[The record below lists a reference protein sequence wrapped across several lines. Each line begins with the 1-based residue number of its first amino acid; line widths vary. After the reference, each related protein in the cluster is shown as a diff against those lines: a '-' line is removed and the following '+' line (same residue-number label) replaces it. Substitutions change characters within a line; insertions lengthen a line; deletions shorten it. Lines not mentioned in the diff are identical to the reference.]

1 MKTIVVVQQKGGVG
15 KTALAVH
22 LAWYV
27 KELGSRVAYV
37 DLDSQH
43 NGSSTLSAFDRGM
56 KASEMFTRP
65 GSIAAQLASQDPEM
79 GLLAGDDKLTDID
92 VDMKPKQAAG
102 AFLEGHAAL
111 AAHGY
116 DFCVI
121 DTATAL
127 GPRMAAALLASDY
140 VLCPI
145 EPEAY
150 SIQGIQKMLTT
161 IANIKTVNTK
171 LEFLGIALSK
181 VDARSERHTRH
192 VAELR
197 EAYPQLVIPHVV
209 YLRGSVAD
217 ALATG
222 NPVWTDK
229 RTAARSAAKDVRN
242 LAAHLCEKMEIV

>member
-22 LAWYV
+22 LAFYA
-27 KELGSRVAYV
+27 KESGARVAYV

-43 NGSSTLSAFDRGM
+43 NGSSTLSAFDTGM
-56 KASEMFTRP
+56 KASKLFTEP
-65 GSIAAQLASQDPEM
+65 GSIAAQLAAQDSEI
-79 GLLAGDDKLTDID
+79 GLFAGDEPVADID
-92 VDMKPKQAAG
+92 VRMNVQQAAAG
-102 AFLEGHAAL
+102 FLEGHAAI

-116 DFCVI
+116 DLCII

-140 VLCPI
+140 ALCPI

-150 SIQGIQKMLTT
+150 SMQGIQKMLTT

-171 LEFLGIALSK
+171 LEFLGMVLSK
-181 VDARSERHTRH
+181 VDARSERHSRH

-197 EAYPQLVIPHVV
+197 EAYPQLVIPHIVH
-209 YLRGSVAD
+209 LRGSIAD
-217 ALATG
+217 ACATG

-242 LAAHLCEKMEIV
+242 LAAHLCEQMEIV